1 VARRTIRAEAR
12 SRVVRLGGGVVVVQM
27 ASTTSGGCA
36 RITIRMALDARGR
49 RMRSVQWES
58 GVVMIEGGVTPCR
71 FIMAKRTILAEPGGG
86 MIRFGGRIVVV
97 EVAGATG
104 GRCSGV
110 TVRVALDTIRSGMCA
125 VQREA
130 GAVMIERRGPSRAGG
145 VTGRT
150 IRGETGGSVVRVR
163 RCIEIRHVA
172 TRAYRGG
179 ICEVA
184 RGMAPCAIL
193 YFMTT
198 GEREKVMVGEVGV
211 PTRAHWIVTF
221 NAVRGETSTRVVRV
235 LCS

>member
-1 VARRTIRAEAR
+1 MARRTIRAEAR

-36 RITIRMALDARGR
+36 RITIRMALDTRSR

-58 GVVMIEGGVTPCR
+58 GVVMIEGGVAPCR
-71 FIMAKRTILAEPGGG
+71 FIMTKRTILAEPGGC
-86 MIRFGGRIVVV
+86 MVRFGGRIVVV
-97 EVAGATG
+97 EVAGAAS

-163 RCIEIRHVA
+163 RCIEIRHVT

-221 NAVRGETSTRVVRV
+221 NAVRGETSTRVVRF